1 MTNNYKE
8 DLKDKTILLSDD
20 KVFYTIE
27 GEGEY
32 VGWPSVFMRL
42 SMCNLTCQ
50 GFASADSPHGCDS
63 FISWS
68 VKNKMTF
75 AELTTYLEDGGY
87 RKALENGAIW
97 KITGGEPLVQQP
109 KLLKFLEH
117 IEVEWGTVPR
127 IDFETNATI
136 MPHNDWLRVGA
147 TFTTS
152 PKLSNNGDP
161 EERRY
166 KPEVLKWHVTNNSG
180 FKFVISKEEDLQE
193 VLTKYVHKF
202 DIPNDRV
209 WLMPCAGSR
218 KEHIEIAE
226 EIAELAKSHH
236 FKFSPRLHLLVW
248 DMALKV

>member
-32 VGWPSVFMRL
+32 IGWPSVFMRL

-50 GFASADSPHGCDS
+50 GFASDDSPHGCDS

-109 KLLKFLEH
+109 KLLRFLEH
-117 IEVEWGTVPR
+117 IEVEW
-127 IDFETNATI
+127 
-136 MPHNDWLRVGA
+136 
-147 TFTTS
+147 
-152 PKLSNNGDP
+152 LS
-161 EERRY
+161 
-166 KPEVLKWHVTNNSG
+166 L
-180 FKFVISKEEDLQE
+180 I
-193 VLTKYVHKF
+193 
-202 DIPNDRV
+202 
-209 WLMPCAGSR
+209 
-218 KEHIEIAE
+218 HI
-226 EIAELAKSHH
+226 
-236 FKFSPRLHLLVW
+236 
-248 DMALKV
+248 